1 MSWSDDQIAALV
13 TRVDA
18 LEATVRNMK
27 ALAKGD
33 PGRDGKDG
41 RDGRDGKSVSAKHV
55 VSAIRAA
62 GSGHRAPHV
71 NLDAH
76 IQIPPGGFVMRA
88 PDVHVSAPQV
98 HVAAPE
104 VHLEAVIHT
113 PAPTIN
119 VTAEAKAPIVNI
131 KQDPAQV
138 FVTLPARKT
147 VSEIERDAVGNMTRV
162 TQIEKD
168 A

>member
-1 MSWSDDQIAALV
+1 MSWSDDDIAAL
-13 TRVDA
+13 RNRIEA
-18 LEATVRNMK
+18 LEATVRGMK

-41 RDGRDGKSVSAKHV
+41 RDGRDGRSMSVKHV
-55 VSAIRAA
+55 VSAIRNA
-62 GSGHRAPHV
+62 GSGYRAPHV

-76 IQIPPGGFVMRA
+76 IQVAPGGLVMRA
-88 PDVHVSAPQV
+88 PDV

-104 VHLEAVIHT
+104 VHLEAVIQT

-119 VTAEAKAPIVNI
+119 VIAEAKAPIVNI
-131 KQDPAQV
+131 KQDPAHVVVQ
-138 FVTLPARKT
+138 LPARKT
-147 VSEIERDAVGNMTRV
+147 TSEIERDALGQMTRV